1 MEFRIKTG
9 EIAQRKTPCILIGI
23 FEGRKLSEP
32 AKTLDQATG
41 GRLSEILKKG
51 DLGGQLGATL
61 MLYDLPGLASDRVL
75 LVGCGKRKEFGRDN
89 YRKAVGA
96 GVAALQ
102 QTHAGSALCA
112 LADTD
117 PNGLDLYSAV
127 RELVTTAEDKVYRYT
142 RTKTEDKQAPK
153 TPLKRLEIWVSDQDD
168 EGTAELAMRH
178 GIAIAAGVA
187 LSKELGNL
195 PGNICTPSYLAD
207 KALELGKHYKRLKT
221 EILEEADMEALKM
234 GALLSVSRGSRQP
247 AKLILMQYRG
257 GDADS
262 KPVVL
267 VGKGLTFDTGGI
279 SIKPAAEMDE
289 MKYDMCGGAGV
300 FGAMVAACELE
311 LPINLVGVVPSS
323 ENMPD
328 GDANKPG
335 DIVTSM
341 SGQTIEVLNTDAE
354 GRLILCDALTY
365 SGRFDPELVIDLAT
379 LTGACVVAL
388 GKHASGLFT
397 TDEALADEILRA
409 GQSAGDRAW
418 RMPLWDDYQQQL
430 DSNFA
435 DMANVGGREA
445 GAVTA
450 ACFLARFTKSYRWAH
465 LDIAGT
471 AWLNG
476 KEKGST
482 GRPVALLTQL
492 LLERSGQITKAG

>member
-1 MEFRIKTG
+1 
-9 EIAQRKTPCILIGI
+9 
-23 FEGRKLSEP
+23 
-32 AKTLDQATG
+32 
-41 GRLSEILKKG
+41 
-51 DLGGQLGATL
+51 
-61 MLYDLPGLASDRVL
+61 
-75 LVGCGKRKEFGRDN
+75 
-89 YRKAVGA
+89 
-96 GVAALQ
+96 
-102 QTHAGSALCA
+102 
-112 LADTD
+112 
-117 PNGLDLYSAV
+117 
-127 RELVTTAEDKVYRYT
+127 
-142 RTKTEDKQAPK
+142 
-153 TPLKRLEIWVSDQDD
+153 
-168 EGTAELAMRH
+168 
-178 GIAIAAGVA
+178 
-187 LSKELGNL
+187 
-195 PGNICTPSYLAD
+195 
-207 KALELGKHYKRLKT
+207 
-221 EILEEADMEALKM
+221 
-234 GALLSVSRGSRQP
+234 
-247 AKLILMQYRG
+247 
-257 GDADS
+257 
-262 KPVVL
+262 
-267 VGKGLTFDTGGI
+267 
-279 SIKPAAEMDE
+279 
-289 MKYDMCGGAGV
+289 
-300 FGAMVAACELE
+300 
-311 LPINLVGVVPSS
+311 
-323 ENMPD
+323 MPD

-397 TDEALADEILRA
+397 TDDALADEILRA

-471 AWLNG
+471 AWVNG